1 MCRPRRR
8 GRRIDPRA
16 CRPFPSPRLR
26 GEGGQ
31 RPDEGRFCFQ
41 APPSDVQSAHPDV
54 RGLFGSPPLRSPLTR
69 LRHPLP
75 AAQGEGMEYA
85 HRFDPHAPR
94 HFPADAICSL
104 LPACGE
110 KVAGGRMRGAFAV
123 ALRAPRELSRALLL
137 PGLRTPP
144 PLRSPLTRLR
154 HPLPAAQGEGM
165 RTWPLLA
172 RSSQRTTSTALA
184 GSSLLP
190 ACGEKVAGG
199 RMRGALH
206 AEPSALRHRRTLT
219 ADRDATI
226 PTPFAPHAPVG
237 HPLPA
242 LQGEGNSA

>member
-1 MCRPRRR
+1 MLAPACNSLLPARGEKVPEGRMRGAFVVALVAQREVLRLLSLPGSSTRPR
-8 GRRIDPRA
+8 
-16 CRPFPSPRLR
+16 
-26 GEGGQ
+26 
-31 RPDEGRFCFQ
+31 
-41 APPSDVQSAHPDV
+41 
-54 RGLFGSPPLRSPLTR
+54 LRSPLTR

-104 LPACGE
+104 LPASGE

-123 ALRAPRELSRALLL
+123 ALRAPRELPRALLL

-144 PLRSPLTRLR
+144 RLRSPLTRLR

-172 RSSQRTTSTALA
+172 RSSQSTTSTALA

-199 RMRGALH
+199 RMRGAF
-206 AEPSALRHRRTLT
+206 ASVRT
-219 ADRDATI
+219 AT
-226 PTPFAPHAPVG
+226 G
-237 HPLPA
+237 
-242 LQGEGNSA
+242 